1 MNLSEQLASL
11 HKQPNNRRSCLVG
24 TILAKLSDTDRKAL
38 IEVLANRS
46 ISNARISATL
56 KANELGVN
64 ETTIGKHRN
73 QNCSCDV
80 TD

>member
-11 HKQPNNRRSCLVG
+11 HKQPNNRRSCLMG
-24 TILAKLSDTDRKAL
+24 TILAKLPDTDRKAL
-38 IEVLANRS
+38 VEVLANRS

-56 KANELGVN
+56 KANELVVN

-80 TD
+80 AQ

>member
-73 QNCSCDV
+73 KSCSCDV